1 MGYPKE
7 FSIVLYILL
16 VGLCSYLL
24 CLGKLSGR
32 AFIWSIIASAIAVA
46 LLHNLDVI
54 QRISVK
60 GQGIEAMADFQR
72 IQKDIYAKA
81 DQVEQ
86 MTEAVA
92 EMLADTATS
101 QGRYGGSS
109 DNAYREAQYRDK
121 LTKTL
126 VAAGTPKDRI
136 DRILVS
142 FAQWIP
148 FDLQGHISQSVL
160 EAGRKKGMS
169 SQQMN
174 DLSARLSKTLS
185 THPLLAN
192 LDAAE
197 AMIKEEGLT
206 SPEITA
212 SVHRY
217 RTYLTTNEVL
227 PSSEKRR

>member
-1 MGYPKE
+1 M
-7 FSIVLYILL
+7 LYILL

-32 AFIWSIIASAIAVA
+32 AYVWSIIVSAAAVA
-46 LLHNLDVI
+46 ILHNLDVI

-60 GQGIEAMADFQR
+60 GQGIEAMADFTR

-81 DQVEQ
+81 DQVQQ

-109 DNAYREAQYRDK
+109 DNAYQEVQYRDK

-126 VAAGTPKDRI
+126 LAAGTPKDRI
-136 DRILVS
+136 DKILAS

-148 FDLQGHISQSVL
+148 FDLQSDISQSVL
-160 EAGRKKGMS
+160 DAAQKKGMTAKEF
-169 SQQMN
+169 N
-174 DLSARLSKTLS
+174 DLSARLSETLRKE
-185 THPLLAN
+185 PLLQS
-192 LDAAE
+192 LDTTA
-197 AMIKEEGLT
+197 AMIHKEGLS
-206 SPEITA
+206 SPQIDA
-212 SVHRY
+212 SIRRY
-217 RTYLTTNEVL
+217 RTFLTTNEVPPL
-227 PSSEKRR
+227 PTSQ